1 MCDFCHTFF
10 FATIYSFVTNV
21 VYMLRIYIFLSCF
34 FITGFTY
41 AQDDL
46 LKDIDTLQTDSEVP
60 QPAFKAL
67 QIVTAQSTK
76 LTAKNEWYM
85 VVAHRFGDIST
96 GFKNFFGLDDAST
109 KLGAI
114 YGVTDGLSLS
124 LSRET
129 NMKTFE
135 MGAKYSL
142 IKQSNDFPLNIVGYN
157 VIALNTDL
165 DQDNYPNL
173 RFSDRLSYL
182 TQALIS
188 RRFSDK
194 FSLQLTPSYV
204 HKNIYEPTIENKDQF
219 LAGLGGRYKISK
231 RISVNAEYFV
241 NFDSHNFYKNPLS
254 LGMDIETGGHV
265 FQLLFTNSQ
274 LNSDIGY
281 LTNAL
286 GKWDKGQIFF
296 GFNLYRVF

>member
-1 MCDFCHTFF
+1 MTKTFF
-10 FATIYSFVTNV
+10 FLS
-21 VYMLRIYIFLSCF
+21 MLASSLAF
-34 FITGFTY
+34 
-41 AQDDL
+41 AQEDL
-46 LKDIDTLQTDSEVP
+46 LKDIDTIKTNTEIS

-67 QIVTAQSTK
+67 QVVTGQSTK
-76 LTAKNEWYM
+76 LSAKNEWYI
-85 VVAHRFGDIST
+85 VVAHRFGDVSK
-96 GFKNFFGLDDAST
+96 GFKDFFGLDDAST
-109 KLGAI
+109 KLGVI

-124 LSRET
+124 FSRET

-135 MGAKYSL
+135 GGAKYKL
-142 IKQSNDFPLNIVGYN
+142 VKQNENFPLDIVGYN
-157 VIALNTDL
+157 VLALNTDL
-165 DQDNYPNL
+165 SKDNYPDL
-173 RFSDRLSYL
+173 HFGDRLSYL

-188 RRFSDK
+188 RRFNDK

-204 HKNIYEPTIENKDQF
+204 HKNLYEPKIEDKDQF

-231 RISVNAEYFV
+231 RISINAEYFV
-241 NFDSHNFYKNPLS
+241 NFDNHSFYKNPLS

-281 LTNAL
+281 LTNATGDW
-286 GKWDKGQIFF
+286 GKGHIFF

>member
-1 MCDFCHTFF
+1 MTK
-10 FATIYSFVTNV
+10 T
-21 VYMLRIYIFLSCF
+21 LLFLSVLAS
-34 FITGFTY
+34 TLAY
-41 AQDDL
+41 SQEDL
-46 LKDIDTLQTDSEVP
+46 LKDIDTIKTNTENS

-67 QIVTAQSTK
+67 QIVTGQSTK
-76 LTAKNEWYM
+76 LAAKNEWYI

-114 YGVTDGLSLS
+114 YGVTDWLSLN

-129 NMKTFE
+129 NQKTFE
-135 MGAKYSL
+135 VGAKYKL
-142 IKQSNDFPLNIVGYN
+142 LKQNENFPVDVVGYN
-157 VIALNTDL
+157 VLALNTDL
-165 DQDNYPNL
+165 DKDNYPNL

-188 RRFSDK
+188 RRFDDRL
-194 FSLQLTPSYV
+194 SLQLTPSYI
-204 HKNIYEPTIENKDQF
+204 HKNLYDQNIEDKNQF
-219 LAGLGGRYKISK
+219 LTGLGGRYKISK

-241 NFDSHNFYKNPLS
+241 NFDNHSFYKNPLS
-254 LGMDIETGGHV
+254 VGMDIETGGHV
-265 FQLLFTNSQ
+265 FQLVFSNSQ

-281 LTNAL
+281 LSNAVGNW
-286 GKWDKGQIFF
+286 GKGHIYF

>member
-1 MCDFCHTFF
+1 MTKTLF
-10 FATIYSFVTNV
+10 
-21 VYMLRIYIFLSCF
+21 FLSMLASSLAF
-34 FITGFTY
+34 
-41 AQDDL
+41 AQEDL
-46 LKDIDTLQTDSEVP
+46 LKDIDTIQTNTEIS

-67 QIVTAQSTK
+67 QVVTGQSTK
-76 LTAKNEWYM
+76 LAAKNEWYI
-85 VVAHRFGDIST
+85 VVAHRFGDVSK
-96 GFKNFFGLDDAST
+96 GFKDFFGLDDAST
-109 KLGAI
+109 KLGVI

-135 MGAKYSL
+135 GGAKYKL
-142 IKQSNDFPLNIVGYN
+142 VKQRENFPVDIVGYN
-157 VIALNTDL
+157 VLAVNTDL
-165 DQDNYPNL
+165 SKDNYPDL
-173 RFSDRLSYL
+173 QFGDRLSYL

-204 HKNIYEPTIENKDQF
+204 HKNLYEPSIEDKNQF
-219 LAGLGGRYKISK
+219 LTGLGGRYKISK
-231 RISVNAEYFV
+231 RISINAEYFV
-241 NFDSHNFYKNPLS
+241 NFDNHSFYKNPLS

-281 LTNAL
+281 LTNATGDW
-286 GKWDKGQIFF
+286 GKGHIFF

>member
-1 MCDFCHTFF
+1 MTK
-10 FATIYSFVTNV
+10 T
-21 VYMLRIYIFLSCF
+21 LLFLSVL
-34 FITGFTY
+34 ISNLVY
-41 AQDDL
+41 SQEDL
-46 LKDIDTLQTDSEVP
+46 LKDIDTLKTTETSP
-60 QPAFKAL
+60 PAFKAL
-67 QIVTAQSTK
+67 QVVTGQSTK
-76 LTAKNEWYM
+76 LTAKNEWYI

-109 KLGAI
+109 KLGVI

-135 MGAKYSL
+135 GAAKYKL
-142 IKQSNDFPLNIVGYN
+142 VKQNENFPVDIVGYN
-157 VIALNTDL
+157 VMGVNTDL
-165 DQDNYPNL
+165 DKDNYPHL
-173 RFSDRLSYL
+173 KFGDRLSYL

-188 RRFSDK
+188 RRFNDK
-194 FSLQLTPSYV
+194 FSLQLSPSYI
-204 HKNIYEPTIENKDQF
+204 HKNLYDPNIEDKNQF
-219 LAGLGGRYKISK
+219 LAGLGGRYKVSK

-241 NFDSHNFYKNPLS
+241 NFDNHSFYKNPLS
-254 LGMDIETGGHV
+254 LGVDIETGGHV

-281 LTNAL
+281 LSNATGEW
-286 GKWDKGQIFF
+286 GKGHIFF

>member
-1 MCDFCHTFF
+1 MTKTF
-10 FATIYSFVTNV
+10 
-21 VYMLRIYIFLSCF
+21 LFLSMF
-34 FITGFTY
+34 ASVFSF
-41 AQDDL
+41 AQEDL
-46 LKDIDTLQTDSEVP
+46 LKDIDTVQTKNTDVS

-67 QIVTAQSTK
+67 QIVTGQSTK
-76 LTAKNEWYM
+76 LPAKNEWYI
-85 VVAHRFGDIST
+85 VVAHRFGDVSK
-96 GFKNFFGLDDAST
+96 GFKDFFGLDDAST
-109 KLGAI
+109 KLGVI
-114 YGVTDGLSLS
+114 YGTTDGISVS

-129 NMKTFE
+129 NLKTFE
-135 MGAKYSL
+135 GGVKYRL
-142 IKQSNDFPLNIVGYN
+142 VKQNENVPVDIVGYN
-157 VIALNTDL
+157 VLAVNTDL
-165 DQDNYPNL
+165 SKDNYPHL
-173 RFSDRLSYL
+173 QFGDRLSYL

-204 HKNIYEPTIENKDQF
+204 HKNLYEPTIEDKNQF

-231 RISVNAEYFV
+231 RVSINAEYFV
-241 NFDSHNFYKNPLS
+241 NFDNHSFYKNPLS

-281 LTNAL
+281 LTNAA

>member
-1 MCDFCHTFF
+1 MTK
-10 FATIYSFVTNV
+10 T
-21 VYMLRIYIFLSCF
+21 LLFLSMF
-34 FITGFTY
+34 ASVFSF
-41 AQDDL
+41 AQEDL
-46 LKDIDTLQTDSEVP
+46 LKDIDTVQTKNTDVS

-67 QIVTAQSTK
+67 QIVTGQSTK
-76 LTAKNEWYM
+76 LPAMNEWYI
-85 VVAHRFGDIST
+85 VVAHRFGDVSK
-96 GFKNFFGLDDAST
+96 GFKDFFGLDDAST
-109 KLGAI
+109 KLGVI
-114 YGVTDGLSLS
+114 YGVTDGVSVS

-129 NMKTFE
+129 NLKTFE
-135 MGAKYSL
+135 GGVKYRL
-142 IKQSNDFPLNIVGYN
+142 VKQNENAPVDIVGYN
-157 VIALNTDL
+157 VLAVNTDL
-165 DQDNYPNL
+165 SKDNYPHL
-173 RFSDRLSYL
+173 QFGDRLSYL

-204 HKNIYEPTIENKDQF
+204 HKNLYEPTIEDKNQF

-231 RISVNAEYFV
+231 RVSINAEYFV
-241 NFDSHNFYKNPLS
+241 NFDNHSFYKNPLS

-281 LTNAL
+281 LTNAA

>member
-1 MCDFCHTFF
+1 MTK
-10 FATIYSFVTNV
+10 A
-21 VYMLRIYIFLSCF
+21 LLFLSVLSSVF
-34 FITGFTY
+34 AF
-41 AQDDL
+41 AQEDL
-46 LKDIDTLQTDSEVP
+46 LKDIDTVQTNTDTS

-67 QIVTAQSTK
+67 QIVTGQSTK
-76 LTAKNEWYM
+76 LAAKKEWYM
-85 VVAHRFGDIST
+85 VVAHRFGDVSA
-96 GFKNFFGLDDAST
+96 GFKDFFGLDNAST
-109 KLGAI
+109 KLGVI
-114 YGVTDGLSLS
+114 YGVTDAISLS

-135 MGAKYSL
+135 GGIKYRLVKQNENFPVDVVGYHVMGA
-142 IKQSNDFPLNIVGYN
+142 NT
-157 VIALNTDL
+157 ALDKDT
-165 DQDNYPNL
+165 YPHL

-194 FSLQLTPSYV
+194 FSLQFTPSYV
-204 HKNIYEPTIENKDQF
+204 HKNLYEPTVEDKNQF

-241 NFDSHNFYKNPLS
+241 NFDNHSFYKNPLS
-254 LGMDIETGGHV
+254 LGVDIETGGHV

-274 LNSDIGY
+274 INSDIGY
-281 LTNAL
+281 LTNASGNW
-286 GKWDKGQIFF
+286 GKGHIFF